1 MVRKKMSKDVI
12 LIEENEDKT
21 ITTIKMNRLDKKNA
35 IGYDMMVGLLD
46 AIDKVERTNARVV
59 IITGTDDLFSSG
71 IDLNFLTGQE
81 SGPEGVLPDL
91 RVPRN
96 FRYFANTWIHPILT
110 KIEKMEKPVIARIGG
125 VCFGLAFE
133 LALACDFRFCTESA
147 IFSMLETKIGMNP
160 DVGGTIRLV
169 RLVGIPNAKDI
180 ILTGR
185 RFDGNEAY
193 RLGIVNRVGKSP
205 QEMDGLIKN
214 YTDELIDSAPL
225 AVGLAKKLIDDCY
238 GKDTALGLEMET
250 LVSSQLLQT
259 KDAMS
264 GALARLQKTKAKW
277 RWK

>member
-1 MVRKKMSKDVI
+1 MVRKKMSNDAV

-35 IGYDMMVGLLD
+35 IGYDMMVGLLN
-46 AIDKVERTNARVV
+46 AIDKVERTEARVV
-59 IITGTDDLFSSG
+59 IITGTDDFFSSG

-81 SGPEGVLPDL
+81 AGPEGVLPDL

-96 FRYFANTWIHPILT
+96 FRYFANTWIHPILI
-110 KIEKMEKPVIARIGG
+110 KIEKMEKPVIARING
-125 VCFGLAFE
+125 VCFGMAFE
-133 LALACDFRFCTESA
+133 LALACDFRFCSESA

-193 RLGIVNRVGKSP
+193 RLGIVNRVGKTP
-205 QEMDGLIKN
+205 QDMDTIIKN
-214 YTDELIDSAPL
+214 YMDELIDSAPL

-238 GKDTALGLEMET
+238 GKDTAFGLELET

-264 GALARLQKTKAKW
+264 GALARLQKSKAKW

>member
-1 MVRKKMSKDVI
+1 MSNDAV

-21 ITTIKMNRLDKKNA
+21 ITTIRMNRLDKKNA
-35 IGYDMMVGLLD
+35 IGYDMMVGLQD
-46 AIDKVERTNARVV
+46 AIDKVERTDARVV

-71 IDLNFLTGQE
+71 IDLNFLTGQA

-91 RVPRN
+91 KVPRN
-96 FRYFANTWIHPILT
+96 FRYFANTWIHPILI
-110 KIEKMEKPVIARIGG
+110 KIEKMEKPVIARING

-133 LALACDFRFCTESA
+133 LALACDFRFCSESA

-193 RLGIVNRVGKSP
+193 RLGVVNRVAKTP
-205 QEMDGLIKN
+205 QEMDTIIKG
-214 YTDELIDSAPL
+214 YVDELVDSAPL

-238 GKDTALGLEMET
+238 GKDTAFGLELET

>member
-1 MVRKKMSKDVI
+1 MSNNAV
-12 LIEENEDKT
+12 LIEENED
-21 ITTIKMNRLDKKNA
+21 ITTIKMNRLEKKNA

-59 IITGTDDLFSSG
+59 IITGTDELFSSG
-71 IDLNFLTGQE
+71 IDLNFLTGQD

-96 FRYFANTWIHPILT
+96 FRYIINTWLHPIFT
-110 KIEKMEKPVIARIGG
+110 KIEKMEKPVIARIGSG

-147 IFSMLETKIGMNP
+147 IFSMLETKLGLNP

-193 RLGIVNRVGKSP
+193 RLGVVNRVGKTP
-205 QEMDGLIKN
+205 REMDEIIKN
-214 YTDELIDSAPL
+214 YADELIDSAPL
-225 AVGLAKKLIDDCY
+225 AVGLAKKLIDNCY

-250 LVSSQLLQT
+250 LVSSQLIQT

-264 GALARLQKTKAKW
+264 GALARLQKTKPKW

>member
-1 MVRKKMSKDVI
+1 MSNDAV

-21 ITTIKMNRLDKKNA
+21 ITTIRMNRLDKKNA
-35 IGYDMMVGLLD
+35 IGYDMMVGLQD
-46 AIDKVERTNARVV
+46 AIDKVERSEARVV

-71 IDLNFLTGQE
+71 IDLNFLTGKE

-91 RVPRN
+91 KIPRN
-96 FRYFANTWIHPILT
+96 FRYFANTWIHPILI
-110 KIEKMEKPVIARIGG
+110 KIEKMEKPVIARING

-133 LALACDFRFCTESA
+133 LALACDFRFCSESA
-147 IFSMLETKIGMNP
+147 IFSMLETKISMNP

-193 RLGIVNRVGKSP
+193 RLGVVNAVGKTP
-205 QEMDGLIKN
+205 QQIDEIIKN

-238 GKDTALGLEMET
+238 GKDTAFGLELET

>member
-1 MVRKKMSKDVI
+1 MVRLKMSNDAI

-21 ITTIKMNRLDKKNA
+21 VTTIKMNRLAKKNA

-71 IDLNFLTGQE
+71 IDLNFLTGQDA
-81 SGPEGVLPDL
+81 GPEGVLPDL
-91 RVPRN
+91 KVPRN
-96 FRYFANTWIHPILT
+96 FRYFANTWIHPIFT
-110 KIEKMEKPVIARIGG
+110 KIEKMEKPVIARING

-133 LALACDFRFCTESA
+133 LALACDFRFCSENA

-193 RLGIVNRVGKSP
+193 RLGVVNRVGKTP
-205 QEMDGLIKN
+205 QEMDEIIKN
-214 YTDELIDSAPL
+214 YVDELIDSAPL

-238 GKDTALGLEMET
+238 GQSTALGLELET

>member
-1 MVRKKMSKDVI
+1 MSNNDVI
-12 LIEENEDKT
+12 IEENEDKT
-21 ITTIKMNRLDKKNA
+21 IATIKLNRLAKKNA
-35 IGYDMMVGLLD
+35 IGYNMMVGLLD
-46 AIDKVERTNARVV
+46 AIDKIERTNARVV

-81 SGPEGVLPDL
+81 SGPEGVIPDL
-91 RVPRN
+91 KVPRN

-133 LALACDFRFCTESA
+133 LALACDFRFCTEAA

-185 RFDGNEAY
+185 RFDGNEEY
-193 RLGIVNRVGKSP
+193 RLGVVNRVGKSP
-205 QEMDGLIKN
+205 LEMDELIKN
-214 YTDELIDSAPL
+214 YTEELIDSAPL
-225 AVGLAKKLIDDCY
+225 AVGLAKKLIDNCY

-264 GALARLQKTKAKW
+264 GVLARLQKTKPKW

>member
-1 MVRKKMSKDVI
+1 MAENVI

-35 IGYDMMVGLLD
+35 INYDLMAALQNI
-46 AIDKVERTNARVV
+46 IDKIERSDTRVV
-59 IITGTDDLFSSG
+59 IITGGDEFFSSG

-81 SGPEGVLPDL
+81 KDPEGVIPDL

-96 FRYFANTWIHPILT
+96 FRYFANNWIHQIFT
-110 KIEKMEKPVIARIGG
+110 KIEKMEKPVIAKINGY
-125 VCFGLAFE
+125 CFGMAFE

-147 IFSMLETKIGMNP
+147 IFHMLETKIGLNP
-160 DVGGTIRLV
+160 DVGGSIRLT
-169 RLVGIPNAKDI
+169 RLVGIQNAKDI

-185 RFDGNEAY
+185 KFDGNEAY
-193 RLGIVNRVGKSP
+193 RLGVVNRVAKDH
-205 QEMDGLIKN
+205 QELDSIIKM

-238 GKDTALGLEMET
+238 GKDTALGLELET

-259 KDAMS
+259 KDATS
-264 GALARLQKTKAKW
+264 GALARLQKTKPKW

>member
-1 MVRKKMSKDVI
+1 MSENAV

-21 ITTIKMNRLDKKNA
+21 IVTITMNRLDKKNA
-35 IGYDMMVGLLD
+35 MNYDIMVGLHK
-46 AIDKVERTNARVV
+46 AIEKVERTNARVI
-59 IITGTDDLFSSG
+59 IITGGNDFFSSG

-81 SGPEGVLPDL
+81 RDPEGVIPDL
-91 RVPRN
+91 RVVRN
-96 FRYFANTWIHPILT
+96 FRYFANTWIQPIFT
-110 KIEKMEKPVIARIGG
+110 KIEKMEKPVIAKINGFCYG
-125 VCFGLAFE
+125 MAFE

-147 IFSMLETKIGMNP
+147 DFHMLETKIGMNP
-160 DVGGTIRLV
+160 DVGGTIRLT
-169 RLVGIPNAKDI
+169 RLVGIQNAKDI

-185 RFDGNEAY
+185 KFDGNEAS
-193 RLGIVNRVGKSP
+193 RLGVVNRVAKNHDELDSI
-205 QEMDGLIKN
+205 IKM

-238 GKDTALGLEMET
+238 GKDTALGLELET

-264 GALARLQKTKAKW
+264 GALARLQKTKPKW

>member
-1 MVRKKMSKDVI
+1 MSNNDV

-21 ITTIKMNRLDKKNA
+21 ITTIKLNRLAKKNA
-35 IGYDMMVGLLD
+35 IGFDMMVGLLD
-46 AIDKVERTNARVV
+46 AIDKIERTNARVV

-81 SGPEGVLPDL
+81 SGPEGVIPDL

-193 RLGIVNRVGKSP
+193 RLGVVNRVGKSP
-205 QEMDGLIKN
+205 LEMDELIKK
-214 YTDELIDSAPL
+214 YTEELIDSAPL
-225 AVGLAKKLIDDCY
+225 AVGLAKKLIDNCY

-264 GALARLQKTKAKW
+264 GVFARLQKTKPKW